1 MELNFFFSSPSLV
14 CPDTLFGFFSF
25 WPPLKRVRRESRACG
40 MDLGVLVVGFEGAGD
55 GDGNNSTLPP
65 LTET

>member
-1 MELNFFFSSPSLV
+1 MGIEFFFPPLPWCAPMLFLV
-14 CPDTLFGFFSF
+14 FFFF

-55 GDGNNSTLPP
+55 FDGNNSTFPP
-65 LTET
+65 PTET